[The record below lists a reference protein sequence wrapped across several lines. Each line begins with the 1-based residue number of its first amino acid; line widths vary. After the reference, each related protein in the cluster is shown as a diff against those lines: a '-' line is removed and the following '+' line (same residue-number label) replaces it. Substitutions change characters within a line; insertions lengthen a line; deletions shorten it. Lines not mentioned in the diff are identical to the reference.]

1 MQKTKEKRRIVAKCK
16 EILSHITQL
25 DRYQGMIQ
33 SKCGAS
39 YTKRGFMADS
49 TIWWLLTGAA
59 VAIELVIGT
68 FYLLM
73 FAVGLAAAAI
83 AAHLGMSVTAQLVI
97 AAVIGGGA
105 VVAWHLLRGK
115 KMLGKT
121 AEFNSDVNM
130 DIGQSV
136 HIDAWQADGTASV
149 KYRGSSW
156 TVQLQDGSATGAG
169 SYGIEQVIGSRLI
182 VKKL

>member
-1 MQKTKEKRRIVAKCK
+1 
-16 EILSHITQL
+16 
-25 DRYQGMIQ
+25 
-33 SKCGAS
+33 
-39 YTKRGFMADS
+39 MANS

-59 VAIELVIGT
+59 VAIELMTGT

-97 AAVIGGGA
+97 AALIGGGA
-105 VVAWHLLRGK
+105 VVAWHFLRGK
-115 KMLGKT
+115 KMVGKN

-130 DIGQSV
+130 DIGQTVIVES
-136 HIDAWQADGTASV
+136 WQPDGTASI

-156 TVQLQDGSATGAG
+156 TAQLQAGSATGAG
-169 SYGIEQVIGSRLI
+169 SYTVEQVIGSRLI

>member
-1 MQKTKEKRRIVAKCK
+1 
-16 EILSHITQL
+16 
-25 DRYQGMIQ
+25 MIQ

-49 TIWWLLTGAA
+49 SIWWVLTGIT
-59 VAIELVIGT
+59 VALELITGT

-73 FAVGLAAAAI
+73 FAVGLAAAAL
-83 AAHLGMSVTAQLVI
+83 ASHLGMSLSAQFVI
-97 AAVIGGGA
+97 ASAVGGGA
-105 VVAWHLLRGK
+105 VIAWHFLRGK
-115 KMLGKT
+115 KMVGKH

-136 HIDAWQADGTASV
+136 HIEAWQVDGTSNV
-149 KYRGSSW
+149 KYRGSIW
-156 TVQLQDGSATGAG
+156 TAQLQAGSAADAG
-169 SYGIEQVIGSRLI
+169 NYCIEQIIGSRLV

>member
-1 MQKTKEKRRIVAKCK
+1 
-16 EILSHITQL
+16 
-25 DRYQGMIQ
+25 
-33 SKCGAS
+33 
-39 YTKRGFMADS
+39 MADS
-49 TIWWLLTGAA
+49 SIWWVLTGLA
-59 VAIELVIGT
+59 VAIELTTGT

-83 AAHLGMSVTAQLVI
+83 AAHLGMGLTAQLVI

-105 VVAWHLLRGK
+105 VIAWHFFRGK
-115 KMLGKT
+115 KMIGKK

-130 DIGQSV
+130 DIGQTV
-136 HIDAWQADGTASV
+136 QVDTWQADGTANI
-149 KYRGSSW
+149 KYRGASW
-156 TVQLQDGSATGAG
+156 TVQLQEGSASGAG

>member
-1 MQKTKEKRRIVAKCK
+1 
-16 EILSHITQL
+16 
-25 DRYQGMIQ
+25 
-33 SKCGAS
+33 
-39 YTKRGFMADS
+39 MADS
-49 TIWWLLTGAA
+49 SIWWVLTGLA
-59 VAIELVIGT
+59 VAVELATGT

-83 AAHLGMSVTAQLVI
+83 AAHMGLNVTAQVVI

-105 VVAWHLLRGK
+105 VMAWHLLRGK
-115 KMLGKT
+115 KMVGKN

-130 DIGQSV
+130 DIGQTV
-136 HIDAWQADGTASV
+136 HVDAWQTDGTASV
-149 KYRGSSW
+149 KYRGASW
-156 TVQLQDGSATGAG
+156 TVQLQEGSATGAG

>member
-1 MQKTKEKRRIVAKCK
+1 MLRAHLGGYR
-16 EILSHITQL
+16 
-25 DRYQGMIQ
+25 GMIQ

-39 YTKRGFMADS
+39 YTKRRFMADS
-49 TIWWLLTGAA
+49 TIWWLLTGAT
-59 VAIELVIGT
+59 VAIELMTGT

-83 AAHLGMSVTAQLVI
+83 AAHLGMGVTAQLVI
-97 AAVIGGGA
+97 AALIGGGA
-105 VVAWHLLRGK
+105 VVAWHFLRGK
-115 KMLGKT
+115 KMVGKN

-130 DIGQSV
+130 DIGQTV
-136 HIDAWQADGTASV
+136 TVDVWQADGTASI

-156 TVQLQDGSATGAG
+156 TAQLQAGSASGAG
-169 SYGIEQVIGSRLI
+169 SYAIEQVIGSRLI